1 MFDKA
6 EILARLQNGDS
17 MDEIAKE
24 MTDTLNEA
32 NAQYQEETIK
42 ANAEK
47 LEAER
52 VEAAKS
58 AAIDTVIGG
67 LVDYCVASGMEDLA
81 QELQSENEASRK
93 SLMEGIDSI
102 LAMLKLIGKLEN
114 LEFGPVATKREQVKK
129 SVNADE
135 AIRNFLA
142 SI

>member
-24 MTDTLNEA
+24 MSDALNAA

-42 ANAEK
+42 ANEEK
-47 LEAER
+47 LEAKR
-52 VEAAKS
+52 VEAAKN

-81 QELQSENEASRK
+81 QELQGEDEASRK
-93 SLMEGIDSI
+93 ALMEGIDSI
-102 LAMLKLIGKLEN
+102 LAMIKLIGKLEN
-114 LEFGPVATKREQVKK
+114 LEFSPVATKREQV
-129 SVNADE
+129 SADE
-135 AIRNFLA
+135 AIRSFLA
-142 SI
+142 GL